1 MKLSSLTDTERLA
14 LGGLLRLLVRA
25 DGEFSE
31 QEEEK
36 INALGDELGGRE
48 QLWRAISDSA
58 QAFKTDQDIRAAGI
72 GIERPEV
79 RTLTLRLLKQ
89 VALSDSMSP
98 GEEGILS
105 ALSAAWK

>member
-1 MKLSSLTDTERLA
+1 MKLSDLTDTERLA
-14 LGGLLRLLVRA
+14 VGGLLRLMIRA
-25 DGEFSE
+25 DGDFSE

-36 INALGDELGGRE
+36 VNALGDELGGRE

-58 QAFKTDQDIRAAGI
+58 QTFKTDQDIRAAGL
-72 GIERPEV
+72 GIQRPEV
-79 RTLTLRLLKQ
+79 RTLTLKLLRQ

-105 ALSAAWK
+105 ALSAAWE

>member
-1 MKLSSLTDTERLA
+1 MKLSDLTDTERLA
-14 LGGLLRLLVRA
+14 VGGLLRLLVRA
-25 DGEFSE
+25 DGDFSE

-58 QAFKTDQDIRAAGI
+58 QAFKTDQDIRAAGLA
-72 GIERPEV
+72 IERPEV
-79 RTLTLRLLKQ
+79 RALTLRLLQQ
-89 VALSDSMSP
+89 VALSDRMSP

-105 ALSAAWK
+105 ALSAAWG